1 MLCGEGLSIFLFL
14 FDSRWTA
21 YLVPAGN
28 FLDAGESEDQ
38 AYNKD
43 NEECAE
49 EPGIGTGGIIHD
61 ICSWGYR
68 HLPQRSQ
75 RWSVWR

>member
-1 MLCGEGLSIFLFL
+1 MLCGEDYLYFIF
-14 FDSRWTA
+14 FDSCRAA

-49 EPGIGTGGIIHD
+49 ETGI
-61 ICSWGYR
+61 
-68 HLPQRSQ
+68 
-75 RWSVWR
+75 